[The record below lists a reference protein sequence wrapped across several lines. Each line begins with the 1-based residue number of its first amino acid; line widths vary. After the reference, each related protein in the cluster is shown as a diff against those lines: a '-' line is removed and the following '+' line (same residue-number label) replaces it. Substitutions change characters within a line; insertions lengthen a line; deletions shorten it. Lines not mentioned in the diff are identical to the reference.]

1 MTYDN
6 ALACIKRIEE
16 DKAKYSNQSA
26 VFLAAKKITKE
37 NQGPLQELAKIKS
50 FDQLFFDTGAEEEDL
65 TTAMTKFQIT

>member
-16 DKAKYSNQSA
+16 AKAKYSVQSA

-50 FDQLFFDTGAEEEDL
+50 FD
-65 TTAMTKFQIT
+65 